1 MSANHSWETWYFE
14 LCPLDG
20 DNETQRRFSVVYGC
34 MFSFTLV
41 VHIRGMEMYLTI
53 LGDIV
58 YMHCK
63 GTKDNCILLFSSVIC
78 SN

>member
-1 MSANHSWETWYFE
+1 MKRIDVFLSRTGA
-14 LCPLDG
+14 
-20 DNETQRRFSVVYGC
+20 V
-34 MFSFTLV
+34 FSFTLV

-63 GTKDNCILLFSSVIC
+63 ETKDNCMLLYSSVIC
-78 SN
+78 FN